1 MTKRPNSDG
10 FTITELA
17 ISITVAGFLAAIL
30 FITTFYYYANVLQSE
45 TSSELALESQ
55 TILAQLTE
63 DIRLADA
70 VSSTNAIADA
80 NAPVGGWVTSDPSNI
95 IIIENP
101 AVDSSRNIIFNA
113 NTGYPYRNEFI
124 YFTSG
129 SNMYKRVLA
138 NTSATGNTAVASC
151 PAAKANSSCPS
162 DRLFSANVG
171 NLKFTFYDAAN
182 NTTSDASA
190 ARSVTLEVD
199 MAKKSFGK
207 TITLVNTTRV
217 TLRNQ

>member
-1 MTKRPNSDG
+1 MTARTNSDG

-30 FITTFYYYANVLQSE
+30 FITTFFYYANVMQSE

-63 DIRLADA
+63 DIRLADSIA
-70 VSSTNAIADA
+70 STNAITDA

-101 AVDSSRNIIFNA
+101 AINSSRNIIYDN
-113 NTGYPYRNEFI
+113 NTGFPFRNELI

-129 SNMYKRVLA
+129 TNMYKRVLA
-138 NTSATGNTAVASC
+138 NASAAGNTATTSC
-151 PAAKANSSCPS
+151 PAAKANSSCPP
-162 DRLFSANVG
+162 DRLFSANVS

-182 NTTSDASA
+182 NTTSDATQ
-190 ARSVTLEVD
+190 ARSVALEVD
-199 MAKKSFGK
+199 MAKSTFGK
-207 TITLVNTTRV
+207 NITLINTTRV